1 MDKKILTTHCDLV
14 CLRSDKKRGLL
25 LLGGH
30 FYLKAITLT
39 LAFLTIFAVT
49 AFAGPSDIALKQAQ
63 DQKSGGNIEAALS
76 TALAA
81 LPTDPEN
88 PKLNIFIGNIYLEKA
103 NYDSSLLFFNK
114 VLDKKPKDPDA
125 LYGAGMSAYYKK
137 DYDTAIK
144 HFQNGE
150 KTGKL
155 KASFN
160 YGLGLALLEKS
171 DYQNADV
178 NFRKAIDKDKKNP
191 LYHLALADANYRN
204 NTYSIAISEYNNAI
218 ALDSS
223 LFQSSDIHFKIAR
236 SYFNMRNLQGAIGEF
251 KTDLQVNPGDT
262 AAWMELSRIYEVS
275 GNIAE
280 AVYCYEKYLAIV
292 PANGQAWFDL
302 SKLYLKVPD
311 PAKAAEALEKCLTLD
326 SHVAESYGFLA
337 KIYADRKEFDKAYG
351 AYSRYEAA
359 FGQPDSTEY
368 WFEKG
373 KVMMKLGEKNAVFFD
388 SAIVAFEK
396 AVAIDAAFS
405 PAFEYAGLTRYYQ
418 KQYPEAIAYFQKK
431 IALDSTSINTFR
443 NLAFSYLKTDQYSG
457 AAKAFSRALEL
468 KPDDVVMRS
477 LLAKIYS
484 INKDYENSIKQYE
497 FILNSGSTD
506 VTDSIKCEIYPDLGS
521 AYLQLRNCQQA
532 LNALLKAER
541 CRGND
546 YSVIMN
552 IAASYELCDKV
563 KDANVYYKKALALKP
578 NDKDAKKGNLRTT
591 IAGQE

>member
-14 CLRSDKKRGLL
+14 CLRSDKKWGLL

-39 LAFLTIFAVT
+39 LAILTIFAVT
-49 AFAGPSDIALKQAQ
+49 AFAGPGDVALKQAQ
-63 DQKSGGNIEAALS
+63 DQKAAGNIEAALS

-88 PKLNIFIGNIYLEKA
+88 PKLNVFIGNIYFENA
-103 NYDSSLLFFNK
+103 NYDSSLIFFNK

-125 LYGAGMSAYYKK
+125 LYGAGMSAFYKK

-144 HFQNGE
+144 KFQDGE

-191 LYHLALADANYRN
+191 LYHLALAEANYRN
-204 NTYSIAISEYNNAI
+204 NTYSIAISEFNNAI

-223 LFQSSDIHFKIAR
+223 LFQRSDVHFKIAR

-251 KTDLQVNPGDT
+251 KVDLQVNPGDT

-292 PANGQAWFDL
+292 PGNGQAWFDL

-351 AYSRYEAA
+351 AYTRYETA
-359 FGQPDSTEY
+359 FGQPDSALY

-373 KVMMKLGEKNAVFFD
+373 KVLNKLGEKNAAFFD

-396 AVAIDAAFS
+396 AVSIDPQFS
-405 PAFEYAGLTRYYQ
+405 QAFEYAGLTRYSQ
-418 KQYPEAIAYFQKK
+418 KLYPAAIEYFQKK

-443 NLAFSYLKTDQYSG
+443 NLAFSYLKTEQYSG
-457 AAKAFSRALEL
+457 AAKAFSRALDL

-484 INKDYENSIKQYE
+484 VNQDYANSVKQYE
-497 FILNSGSTD
+497 IILNGNAAD
-506 VTDSIKCEIYPDLGS
+506 LTDSIKCEIYPDLGS
-521 AYLQLRNCQQA
+521 AYLRLNDCQQA

-546 YSVIMN
+546 FSVIMN

-563 KDANVYYKKALALKP
+563 KDANVYYKKALELKP
-578 NDKDAKKGNLRTT
+578 NDKDAKKGNLRTSP
-591 IAGQE
+591 AKE